1 MISKSQLAIGAS
13 LLFALL
19 CSCGNQE
26 SVTGRVDVLRRG
38 LSGEPSTL
46 DPAAA
51 ADNFSTEVL
60 RDLYE
65 GLTAESPTGEIV
77 PGVAMSWTVDPSGRK
92 YTFKLRPDARWS
104 NGVSVRAQNFVAA
117 WRRVVDPK
125 QGSPVAD
132 DFRFLTGAQSII
144 EGRSAVTDLGVFAPS
159 DDILIVTLEQPVPY
173 FLQLLTHSAAY
184 PIFAEAS
191 TRSHD
196 PDRSITN
203 GPFSLA
209 SWSPSTALWLT
220 RNEHYWDRGNVHIA
234 RVEYQFISDENAQ
247 YARFRAGQLD
257 MTDTVP
263 PNAVSQLRTQHSPE
277 LSIAPFLATAYYGL
291 NLAKPPFGGN
301 LKLRQALAMAIDR
314 KRIVTALG
322 AGQAE
327 AFGFVPAATW
337 NYSSQSW
344 PWKNLGD
351 DARIAEARRLYTE
364 AGYSSRKPLHLRLLF
379 NSNAGIKSTAI
390 IVAAMWKEVL
400 NVDTALTDEEY
411 RVFLESR
418 HDKSRWD
425 VLRLGWT
432 ADYNDAGNFLDAFRQ
447 YSENNDEE
455 YANAAFDALVAD
467 ASQTADPQRRR
478 AILEMSEA
486 TMLADY
492 PVIPLYFFVS
502 KRLVKTYVK
511 GFQPNAMNHVYSK
524 SLSVSSNKP

>member
-1 MISKSQLAIGAS
+1 
-13 LLFALL
+13 
-19 CSCGNQE
+19 
-26 SVTGRVDVLRRG
+26 
-38 LSGEPSTL
+38 
-46 DPAAA
+46 
-51 ADNFSTEVL
+51 
-60 RDLYE
+60 
-65 GLTAESPTGEIV
+65 
-77 PGVAMSWTVDPSGRK
+77 
-92 YTFKLRPDARWS
+92 
-104 NGVSVRAQNFVAA
+104 
-117 WRRVVDPK
+117 
-125 QGSPVAD
+125 
-132 DFRFLTGAQSII
+132 
-144 EGRSAVTDLGVFAPS
+144 
-159 DDILIVTLEQPVPY
+159 
-173 FLQLLTHSAAY
+173 
-184 PIFAEAS
+184 
-191 TRSHD
+191 
-196 PDRSITN
+196 
-203 GPFSLA
+203 
-209 SWSPSTALWLT
+209 
-220 RNEHYWDRGNVHIA
+220 
-234 RVEYQFISDENAQ
+234 
-247 YARFRAGQLD
+247 

-418 HDKSRWD
+418 HDRSRWD
-425 VLRLGWT
+425 VLRLGW
-432 ADYNDAGNFLDAFRQ
+432 NFLDAFRQ